1 MTAAAK
7 LSELPALTGIRGF
20 AALWVLLFHAWGLA
34 GAPHLLADF
43 GVFSFG
49 VSYFFT
55 MGWAGVDIFFTLS
68 AFLLVLPFA
77 AWQLGART
85 KPLLREYFWRR
96 VLRIFPA
103 YYAQLFVLIA
113 LAFFFQIGAMP
124 QLGQFFAH
132 LVLWLN
138 MDWYWVPP
146 MNGVWWTLPIECAF
160 YLGLPL
166 LVYALRPY
174 RWPWLLCAAL
184 ICAISY
190 RAIAFQLVSMDARAL
205 VLEHLA
211 ARIDQFVIGMLAGY
225 AFVAARL
232 RGKISSASVLN
243 ALFLLALAGIVA
255 LRLWLRVGLSAY
267 WNGEP
272 IFWLWHSFASVF
284 IAMGLYA
291 AAHAATVS
299 SALFANRLLRFLG
312 EISFGVYLWHFLILS
327 WLAPWFGIIESPDLR
342 LLALLA
348 SAIPLTVVAAWLSYM
363 LIERPFLRIARKQ
376 TRHPAQATGVPSA

>member
-1 MTAAAK
+1 MK

-49 VSYFFT
+49 MSYFFT

-85 KPLLREYFWRR
+85 KPLLSEYFLRR

-103 YYAQLFVLIA
+103 YYAQFFVLIA
-113 LAFFFQIGAMP
+113 LAFFFDIGAMP
-124 QLGQFFAH
+124 HLGQFFAH
-132 LVLWLN
+132 LLLWLN

-146 MNGVWWTLPIECAF
+146 MNGVWWTLPIEFAF
-160 YLGLPL
+160 YLGLPV

-174 RWPWLLCAAL
+174 RWPWLLGAAL

-190 RAIAFQLVSMDARAL
+190 RAIAFQLVSVDARAL

-225 AFVAARL
+225 AFVTARL
-232 RGKISSASVLN
+232 RCKIPGASVLN
-243 ALFLLALAGIVA
+243 LLFMIAIAGIVA
-255 LRLWLRVGLSAY
+255 LRLWLRTGLSAY

-272 IFWLWHSFASVF
+272 IFWLWHSFASIF
-284 IAMGLYA
+284 IALGIYA

-299 SALFANRLLRFLG
+299 LVLFANRGLRFLG

-327 WLAPWFGIIESPDLR
+327 WLAPWFATIESTDLR
-342 LLALLA
+342 LLTLLA
-348 SAIPLTVVAAWLSYM
+348 ISIPLTVFAAWLSYV
-363 LIERPFLRIARKQ
+363 LIERPFLRIAHKQ
-376 TRHPAQATGVPSA
+376 TRHPAQATEVSST